1 MNKESETV
9 MLNIKQKLVVRFV
22 DSHVSSSGAHNS
34 SESVGGNQ
42 PLFGDVSPNF
52 KGNNGYGF
60 DEHEH
65 YLRSNDTYQSTPE
78 YIAPMPKSLDLV
90 NDKVIC
96 IMAGEG
102 RSKLDQIANKWHMT
116 VLGDAFF
123 DDGESMTPEHID
135 EVTAVYYENSIP
147 NKSSAFIKAVQ
158 QELPY
163 AFISTEM
170 EYSMDL
176 GDDVSRFG
184 NVAYNFDEDVPVLD
198 FDGLNG
204 DGLEI

>member
-1 MNKESETV
+1 MENNQRNFIDVLE
-9 MLNIKQKLVVRFV
+9 N
-22 DSHVSSSGAHNS
+22 NP
-34 SESVGGNQ
+34 GND
-42 PLFGDVSPNF
+42 GF
-52 KGNNGYGF
+52 KK
-60 DEHEH
+60 HE
-65 YLRSNDTYQSTPE
+65 YLQSDAAGQSAPKFITPE
-78 YIAPMPKSLDLV
+78 TEPLDLV

-170 EYSMDL
+170 EYSSDL
-176 GDDVSRFG
+176 GDDVSRFED
-184 NVAYNFDEDVPVLD
+184 VAYNFDEDVPVLD

>member
-1 MNKESETV
+1 MSDK
-9 MLNIKQKLVVRFV
+9 KQTVRFT
-22 DSHVSSSGAHNS
+22 DQEDLHHIT
-34 SESVGGNQ
+34 SVNGDQ
-42 PLFGDVSPNF
+42 PLFGDVLPNDP
-52 KGNNGYGF
+52 GNNGYGF
-60 DEHEH
+60 DEQEQ
-65 YLRSNDTYQSTPE
+65 YLHSEASEQSISKIITPAAE
-78 YIAPMPKSLDLV
+78 SLDLV

-147 NKSSAFIKAVQ
+147 TKSSAFIKDVQ

-170 EYSMDL
+170 EYSSDL
-176 GDDVSRFG
+176 GDDVSRFKD
-184 NVAYNFDEDVPVLD
+184 VAYNFDEDALELD

-204 DGLEI
+204 GLEI